1 MCSLCFL
8 CFCFFF
14 VFFLS
19 LLAFLWNDSVG
30 VPAKQK
36 QKSVSVA
43 LTLSL
48 SLSLKTNLFNV
59 SASPLLILRCLTLSL
74 PAAMNQNSGH
84 LTAPL
89 PPRKDTREAGK
100 IARSI
105 VKMTVTP
112 RVSRLSLC
120 QCRCRII
127 PGTLLVRVTCVPAR
141 FQLRLHAAVL
151 ERQSPSPSAGFV
163 NLSAVWNPT
172 SRQKCKDVMQRCR
185 GGGGGDGNI
194 PNKSK

>member
-1 MCSLCFL
+1 MCSLCF
-8 CFCFFF
+8 CASVF
-14 VFFLS
+14 FFLS
-19 LLAFLWNDSVG
+19 LLAFLWNDTVG

-43 LTLSL
+43 P
-48 SLSLKTNLFNV
+48 SLSLKTNPFNV
-59 SASPLLILRCLTLSL
+59 SASLLLILRCLTFSL
-74 PAAMNQNSGH
+74 PAAMNQNSGY

-89 PPRKDTREAGK
+89 PPRKDAPEAGK

-112 RVSRLSLC
+112 RVSRPSLC

-141 FQLRLHAAVL
+141 FQLRLCCAVL

-163 NLSAVWNPT
+163 NLGIP
-172 SRQKCKDVMQRCR
+172 RR
-185 GGGGGDGNI
+185 GRGART
-194 PNKSK
+194 